1 MDNGP
6 TQLPGFLET
15 AAAMPS
21 FLPADKQRQ
30 LINAAHKCC
39 LEIGLVSGV
48 FDVELMLTAAGPRLI
63 EINARMP
70 GFYSRDWIITV
81 YSIDILFCAFAI
93 ACDVRPLLPRRLRA
107 AGQMVG
113 LMIVPSAHRQTISD
127 PSTKSLLRQLQD
139 SGEIYVTYI
148 VPDLRPPDGDSCF
161 EEHYASVA
169 VMDRNPQTALQKLLD
184 VYDRL
189 GLNSVLYPAKDFLA
203 DFRPAWRSVQNH
215 NALVLVN
222 NVSFHGA
229 NFMFEWSPR
238 SVDARNCDNFIGRIL
253 CNSWQ

>member
-1 MDNGP
+1 MTICRREMLCAFVMDNGP

-21 FLPADKQRQ
+21 FLPVDKQRQ
-30 LINAAHKCC
+30 LITAAHRCC

-48 FDVELMLTAAGPRLI
+48 FDVELMMTAAGPRLI

-70 GFYSRDWIITV
+70 GFYSRAWIRTV

-93 ACDVRPLLPRRLRA
+93 ACDVRPSLPRRLRA

-113 LMIVPSAHRQTISD
+113 LMIVPSAHRQAFSD
-127 PSTKSLLRQLQD
+127 PSTTAQLRQLQD

-148 VPDLRPPDGDSCF
+148 VPDLSLSECESCF

-169 VMDRNPQTALQKLLD
+169 VMDSDPQSALQRLLD

-189 GLNSVLYPAKDFLA
+189 GLNSALYPAKDFLT
-203 DFRPAWRSVQNH
+203 DFRPAAKS
-215 NALVLVN
+215 
-222 NVSFHGA
+222 
-229 NFMFEWSPR
+229 
-238 SVDARNCDNFIGRIL
+238 
-253 CNSWQ
+253 